1 MKRTLFALALLAL
14 AGTQFAHAQAP
25 QDELPPLGVPELESL
40 LDEENPFFPGTLPAT
55 EVTAPA
61 IVAGPAAEAISED
74 IEGDFIYLEVAP
86 GGTYQ
91 QQTVYFLN
99 SYEPVSRAFIK
110 GQELVYTQIQ
120 ALDSQSLG
128 VQWGVRPEQGSAY
141 GYYDAS
147 QFPQP

>member
-1 MKRTLFALALLAL
+1 M
-14 AGTQFAHAQAP
+14 
-25 QDELPPLGVPELESL
+25 
-40 LDEENPFFPGTLPAT
+40 
-55 EVTAPA
+55 
-61 IVAGPAAEAISED
+61 
-74 IEGDFIYLEVAP
+74 EVAP

-110 GQELVYTQIQ
+110 GQELVRTEGVSPAGWNLSSSGWLDLNPPLDVDLYDAAGNKVYTQIQ

-147 QFPQP
+147 QVPQP